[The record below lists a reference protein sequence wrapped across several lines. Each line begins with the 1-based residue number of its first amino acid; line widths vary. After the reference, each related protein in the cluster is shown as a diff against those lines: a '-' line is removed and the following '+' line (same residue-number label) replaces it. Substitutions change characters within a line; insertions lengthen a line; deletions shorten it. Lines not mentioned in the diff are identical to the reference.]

1 MKSSGRGW
9 RYTGNINNLMSSGGS
24 VLKERVKEGQLSQC
38 HDVDFLRW
46 YAMEKG
52 AGSGGKWSA
61 DFSCFR
67 IDGIAK

>member
-1 MKSSGRGW
+1 M
-9 RYTGNINNLMSSGGS
+9 
-24 VLKERVKEGQLSQC
+24 KERVKEGQLSQC

-67 IDGIAK
+67 IEGIAK